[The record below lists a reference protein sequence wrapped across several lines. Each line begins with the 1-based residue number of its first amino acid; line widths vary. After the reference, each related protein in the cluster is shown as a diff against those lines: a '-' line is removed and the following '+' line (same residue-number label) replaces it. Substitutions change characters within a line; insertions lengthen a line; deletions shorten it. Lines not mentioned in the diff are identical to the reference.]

1 MAANEL
7 SNELSQDTIRMNAA
21 QALVKTLTAH
31 GVDRIFCVPGES
43 YLPVLDALYDEPG
56 IQVVNCRHE
65 GGAGLMAVA
74 DAKLTRRVGVVGV
87 SRGPGATNV
96 SISIHVAEQDAMPL
110 LVLIGQIERKDRGRG
125 AFQEVDY
132 AKTLGGMCKGVWEVD
147 KGEELASVCA
157 QAIALATSGIPGPVL
172 LSMPEDMLEDEAS
185 GPAAPLPLEAPPALR
200 DADVAQTAKL
210 LAEAQRPVL
219 IAGTALAT
227 GDVALLAQVSDA
239 YQLPV
244 AVGWKQQHLFPN
256 RHPHYAG
263 HLGFNIPQAHRE
275 TLEPADAVLALG
287 SRLGDVTTQGYRFP
301 VAPQPTQ
308 PLVHVHPA
316 RETLNSVYRAQ
327 LAIQADCGEFLKKL
341 LPLAP
346 ASVPAE
352 RAAWIART
360 HGYVEELM
368 RWKDLQADD
377 GVVYGTV
384 IEALNRLLP
393 ADAIVTHDAGNFSTW
408 MHRYYFF
415 RERQILLGVEA
426 GAMGFGVPAA
436 VAASLRHPDRKV
448 VCLVGDGGMLMTGNE
463 LATGVMF
470 GAKPLIIL
478 SNNGSY
484 GTIRQYQE
492 RSYPGRTVGT
502 RLRNPDFAALA
513 RAFGAQSWV
522 IDNDRQIPSVLKAAL
537 AADGPALVEVK
548 SSLTYISAYTKIDP
562 QAARG

>member
-1 MAANEL
+1 
-7 SNELSQDTIRMNAA
+7 MNAA
-21 QALVKTLTAH
+21 QALVKTLAAH

-43 YLPVLDALYDEPG
+43 YLPVLDALYDAAQ

-74 DAKLTRRVGVVGV
+74 DSKLTRRAGVVCV
-87 SRGPGATNV
+87 SRGPGASNV
-96 SISIHVAEQDAMPL
+96 SIAVHVAEQDAVPL
-110 LVLIGQIERKDRGRG
+110 LVLVGQIERKDRGRG

-132 AKTLGGMCKGVWEVD
+132 EKTFGGMCKGVWEVN
-147 KGEELASVCA
+147 KGEELSTVCA
-157 QAIALATSGIPGPVL
+157 AAIARATSGIPGPVL
-172 LSMPEDMLEDEAS
+172 ISMPEDMLLDAAS
-185 GPAAPLPLEAPPALR
+185 GPALPIAVAPVPVPR
-200 DADVAQTAKL
+200 DADVAQAATL
-210 LAEAQRPVL
+210 LAGAQRPVV
-219 IAGTALAT
+219 IAGASLAAE
-227 GDVALLAQVSDA
+227 DVELLVQVSDA
-239 YQLPV
+239 YRLPV

-256 RHPHYAG
+256 RHANYAG

-275 TLEPADAVLALG
+275 TLQPADAVLALG

-301 VAPQPTQ
+301 AAPEPAQ
-308 PLVHVHPA
+308 PLIHVHPA
-316 RETLNSVYRAQ
+316 REVLGSVYRAQ
-327 LAIQADCGEFLKKL
+327 LAIQADCGAFLAQL
-341 LPLAP
+341 LKRAP
-346 ASVPAE
+346 DSVPPE

-377 GVVYGTV
+377 GVVYGAV

-393 ADAIVTHDAGNFSTW
+393 PDAIVTHDSGNFSAW

-415 RERQILLGVEA
+415 RDQQVLIGGEA
-426 GAMGFGVPAA
+426 GAMGFGMPAA
-436 VAASLRHPDRKV
+436 VAASLRHPQRKV

-463 LATGVMF
+463 LATAVLF
-470 GAKPLIIL
+470 SAKPLILL

-492 RSYPGRTVGT
+492 KQYPGRVVGT

-513 RAFGAQSWV
+513 RAFGAQAWV
-522 IDNDRQIPSVLKAAL
+522 INNSNQIPSVLQAAL

-548 SSLTYISAYTKIDP
+548 SSLTYISAFAKLDP
-562 QAARG
+562 ATARA